1 MRVGIQAWGSDGD
14 IRPLLALGSALVSAG
29 HDVRMVASSA
39 DDTDYSALAA
49 RLRVPLT
56 MVPERM
62 NAPLGEIAAR
72 AGGGSNQFKLM
83 REVLAAAF
91 YPHLDAMYAAALE
104 LCRTS
109 DVVVGHF
116 AAWFV
121 RVAAWKTGARL
132 ATFVPWP
139 GMVPTGDEPPVW
151 FPRIPGLT
159 RAQWRLVTALA
170 GVMCKKG
177 ANELL
182 RREGLPPVRVAIPD
196 LLLSDGLNLL
206 AASPALW
213 PRASDWD
220 ERHQVCGA
228 FELPEDSEPWQLP
241 PDLSAFLESGA
252 PPVFLS
258 FGSSEQVDPARSRE
272 LLVEGA
278 RRAGVRAVIQ
288 LKSERRAEGHRDGQ
302 LYFLPRA
309 PHTRLF
315 PRCSFVVHHGGAG
328 TSHTVARAGVPSV
341 AVYFSDEQRS
351 WGDRLAKHGLAPP
364 PLSYFRTDPDA
375 VAARIRAGLGAPEM
389 SARAAAMAARMRGEN
404 GPAAATN
411 LLETWVEKAA
421 E

>member
-1 MRVGIQAWGSDGD
+1 M
-14 IRPLLALGSALVSAG
+14 
-29 HDVRMVASSA
+29 
-39 DDTDYSALAA
+39 
-49 RLRVPLT
+49 
-56 MVPERM
+56 
-62 NAPLGEIAAR
+62 
-72 AGGGSNQFKLM
+72 
-83 REVLAAAF
+83 VLAGCAPKVEGIRGPVPVPNAYAF
-91 YPHLDAMYAAALE
+91 SKQVTPVKIS
-104 LCRTS
+104 R
-109 DVVVGHF
+109 
-116 AAWFV
+116 W
-121 RVAAWKTGARL
+121 WAR
-132 ATFVPWP
+132 
-139 GMVPTGDEPPVW
+139 
-151 FPRIPGLT
+151 
-159 RAQWRLVTALA
+159 
-170 GVMCKKG
+170 
-177 ANELL
+177 
-182 RREGLPPVRVAIPD
+182 
-196 LLLSDGLNLL
+196 
-206 AASPALW
+206 
-213 PRASDWD
+213 
-220 ERHQVCGA
+220 
-228 FELPEDSEPWQLP
+228 
-241 PDLSAFLESGA
+241 
-252 PPVFLS
+252 
-258 FGSSEQVDPARSRE
+258 FGSSELVDRGGWGE
-272 LLVEGA
+272 VLVEGA

>member
-1 MRVGIQAWGSDGD
+1 MRVGIQTWGSDGD
-14 IRPLLALGSALVSAG
+14 IRPMLALAGAVARAG

-39 DDTDYSALAA
+39 DDTDYAALAA

-72 AGGGSNQFKLM
+72 AGGGQNQFKLM
-83 REVLAAAF
+83 REVLAATF

-104 LCRTS
+104 LCAWS
-109 DVVVGHF
+109 DVMVAHYGT
-116 AAWFV
+116 WFV

-132 ATFVPWP
+132 ATAVLWP
-139 GMVPTGDEPPVW
+139 GMVPTRDEPPVW
-151 FPRIPGLT
+151 FPRIPGLN
-159 RAQWRLVTALA
+159 RAQWRLVVAFA
-170 GVMCKKG
+170 GVICKKG
-177 ANELL
+177 ANDLL

-196 LLLSDGLNLL
+196 LLLSDRLNLL

-228 FELPEDSEPWQLP
+228 FEMPDDAEPWQP
-241 PDLSAFLESGA
+241 SADLSAFLESGA
-252 PPVFLS
+252 PPAFLS
-258 FGSSEQVDPARSRE
+258 FGSSEQVDPARCRA

-288 LKSERRAEGHRDGQ
+288 LKSERRTEGHRDGD

-309 PHTRLF
+309 PHARLF

-328 TSHTVARAGVPSV
+328 TTHTVARAGVPSL

-351 WGDRLAKHGLAPP
+351 WGDRLARLGLAPP
-364 PLSYFRTDPDA
+364 PLSYFRTTPDA
-375 VAARIRAGLGAPEM
+375 VAARIRAGLGSSEM
-389 SARAAAMAARMRGEN
+389 RSRAAATASRMVGED
-404 GPAAATN
+404 GPAAAVK
-411 LLETWVEKAA
+411 LLERCA
-421 E
+421 ETPSK